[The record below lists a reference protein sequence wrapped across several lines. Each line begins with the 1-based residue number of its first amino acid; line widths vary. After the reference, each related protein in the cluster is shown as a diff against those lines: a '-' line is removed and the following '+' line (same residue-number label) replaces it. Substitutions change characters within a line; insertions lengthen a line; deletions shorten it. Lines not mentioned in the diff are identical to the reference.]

1 MKRIIKSIS
10 LICLAASAVWA
21 QTTVPAPVVRFLTN
35 IGNID
40 VTLTPAAAPLTVAN
54 FLTYVNSGA
63 YASSIIHRSVPG
75 FVIQGGGYQL
85 VAGVPTAITALPNV
99 LNEYNVANTRGTIAM
114 AKVDGDPNSA
124 NSQWFFN
131 LVDNSTTLGTSNNGG
146 FTVFGKVTAPN
157 SLTIMDRIAALP
169 TQNITTGLDTV
180 PYAGTSYVV
189 VNNILYVPQASASA
203 VQSAASFA
211 SSTTGVSPGEFLVL
225 YGQNLGPASLATLTL
240 DSTGKVNTYL
250 AGTRVLFNGTAAP
263 MVYTSSGQV
272 SAIVPQNLA
281 GRPSVS
287 IVVEYLGV
295 QSAAIALPVVGSNP
309 AIFTQNSSGK
319 GDSIVIRLD
328 GSLVTTA
335 NPAKADDILILYGEG
350 YGDIS
355 DGPPDG
361 TIVSTLLPKPLDPVR
376 LLIDGKEY
384 PTLYAG
390 GAGGLVSGVLQVNF
404 KVPALTP
411 GPHDIQLQV
420 LDRKSPSGVNLQ
432 TN

>member
-1 MKRIIKSIS
+1 MKRITKSIAVF
-10 LICLAASAVWA
+10 CLAASAVCA
-21 QTTVPAPVVRFLTN
+21 QTTPAPQVRFKTN
-35 IGNID
+35 IGDID
-40 VTLTPAAAPLTVAN
+40 VTLAPDVAPATVAN
-54 FLTYVNSGA
+54 FLNYVNKGA
-63 YASSIIHRSVPG
+63 YANSIFHRSVPG
-75 FVIQGGGYQL
+75 FIIQGGGFKL
-85 VAGVPTAITALPNV
+85 VDGVPTVIPEDTAV
-99 LNEYNVANTRGTIAM
+99 VNEYKISNTRGTISM
-114 AKVDGDPNSA
+114 AKLGDNPNSA
-124 NSQWFFN
+124 TNQWFFN
-131 LVDNSTTLGTSNNGG
+131 LADNSGNLDNQNGG
-146 FTVFGKVTAPN
+146 FTAFGRVTSSS
-157 SLTIMDRIAALP
+157 SLTIMDRIAGLP
-169 TQNITTGLDTV
+169 IQNLGAPLDTA
-180 PYAGTSYVV
+180 PYSGSSFVV
-189 VNNILYVPQASASA
+189 VNNILYIPQASAAA
-203 VQSAASFA
+203 VQSAASFV

-225 YGQNLGPASLATLTL
+225 YGQNLGPATLATLTL
-240 DSTGKVNTYL
+240 DSQGKVNTFL

-263 MVYTSSGQV
+263 MVYTSAGQV

-281 GRPSVS
+281 GRSTVS
-287 IVVEYLGV
+287 IVIEYQGV
-295 QSAAIALPVVGSNP
+295 QAPGMTLPVVSANP

-335 NPAKADDILILYGEG
+335 NAAKVDDILILYGEG

-404 KVPALTP
+404 KVPQLAP

-420 LDRKSPSGVNLQ
+420 LDRKSPAGVNIQ
-432 TN
+432 TR

>member
-1 MKRIIKSIS
+1 MKRITKSIS
-10 LICLAASAVWA
+10 LICLAASATWA
-21 QTTVPAPVVRFLTN
+21 QTTTPAPQVRFLTN

-54 FLTYVNSGA
+54 FLAYVNNGA

-85 VAGVPTAITALPNV
+85 VAGVPTPITALPNV
-99 LNEYNVANTRGTIAM
+99 VNEYNVPNTRGTIAM

-146 FTVFGKVTAPN
+146 FTVFGKVTTAS
-157 SLTIMDRIAALP
+157 SLTIMDRIASLP

-189 VNNILYVPQASASA
+189 VNNILYIPQASAAA

-211 SSTTGVSPGEFLVL
+211 SSTGGVSPGEFLVL
-225 YGQNLGPASLATLTL
+225 YGQNLGPAALATLTL
-240 DSTGKVNTYL
+240 DSQGKVNTYL
-250 AGTRVLFNGTAAP
+250 GGTRVLFNGTAAP

-281 GRPSVS
+281 GRSTVS

-335 NPAKADDILILYGEG
+335 NPAKADDVLILYGEG

-361 TIVSTLLPKPLDPVR
+361 TIVTTLLPKPLDPVR
-376 LLIDGKEY
+376 LLIDSKEY

-404 KVPALTP
+404 KVPALAP
-411 GPHDIQLQV
+411 GAHDIQLQV

-432 TN
+432 TK